1 MPRPRAHRSAQKSLA
16 PPPLLGPRLKKWAV
30 RRLAR
35 SHSGPAHKA
44 FLSGRVGSG
53 GPDDYIPGPR
63 ADAFP
68 RLSRRRPIETRLIR
82 PSGRY
87 SDWTV
92 RCVGPSEST
101 SRRLDPTTL
110 EGRAHFA
117 PNSRLSRQVEPQRA
131 PPPRH
136 YSARQRAG
144 WVPESAAES
153 PSAAREKK

>member
-53 GPDDYIPGPR
+53 GPEIIFR
-63 ADAFP
+63 ARGRMRFLAFLDAV
-68 RLSRRRPIETRLIR
+68 LSRRVSFDPRRGTVI
-82 PSGRY
+82 GRCG
-87 SDWTV
+87 
-92 RCVGPSEST
+92 CVGPSEST